1 MYTCLLC
8 DDKKEWTRGLCTKC
22 TELKKIVD
30 LYDIDKV
37 LESLKYIYVRD
48 SVPIKSRT
56 DIIKLPISK
65 ESVEKKK
72 ASSSKN

>member
-48 SVPIKSRT
+48 AVPIKSRT
-56 DIIKLPISK
+56 DVIKLPPLSEK
-65 ESVEKKK
+65 SVEKKK
-72 ASSSKN
+72 ILSKN